1 MVFLIFWMVCFHGI
15 VQLYNCFTCFILVWL
30 WWWLWFDDIF
40 FLINIFVFYLLFSL
54 IYLCMLFELFVF
66 GHISFVRLFAN
77 YFWNLYMLYEL
88 FVFGHVSC
96 EVVNLFVYLG
106 FGFRFLIWGYYFVII
121 WIYSLIF
128 LICDNYLIWNM
139 FLIFIWY
146 FCV

>member
-1 MVFLIFWMVCFHGI
+1 MASSLQEGQGSHSKSLQRAQEADGKLTGTWRAWAGGLEDYIFLM
-15 VQLYNCFTCFILVWL
+15 
-30 WWWLWFDDIF
+30 
-40 FLINIFVFYLLFSL
+40 
-54 IYLCMLFELFVF
+54 YLCMLFEFFVF
-66 GHISFVRLFAN
+66 GHISFVWLFAN